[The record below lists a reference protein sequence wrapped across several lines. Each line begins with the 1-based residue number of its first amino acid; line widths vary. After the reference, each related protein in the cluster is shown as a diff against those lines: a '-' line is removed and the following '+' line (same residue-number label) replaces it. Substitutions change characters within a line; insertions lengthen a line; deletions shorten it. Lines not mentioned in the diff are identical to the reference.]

1 MHRQT
6 EDGAMPGRVVV
17 STPANGRQRWDAPAV
32 GKVKNAY
39 GSRDQPGEAFG
50 DSVRWAGGGKVK
62 GARSEGCPDNFGWGV
77 VMVMVESGL
86 GKKF

>member
-1 MHRQT
+1 
-6 EDGAMPGRVVV
+6 MPGRVVV

-50 DSVRWAGGGKVK
+50 DSVRWAGGGKVVVTGPPEGLSLSY
-62 GARSEGCPDNFGWGV
+62 GASIGV
-77 VMVMVESGL
+77 AQQRLFPS
-86 GKKF
+86 